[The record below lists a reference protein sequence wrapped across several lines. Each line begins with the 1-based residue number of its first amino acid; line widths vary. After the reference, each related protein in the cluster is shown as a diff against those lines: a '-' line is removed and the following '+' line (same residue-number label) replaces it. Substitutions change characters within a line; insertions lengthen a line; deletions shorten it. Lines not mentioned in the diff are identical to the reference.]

1 MDDSYNPEYDNPLLA
16 ELWARARAREKI
28 FGGDITNEN
37 NDNLDSAEISRAK
50 TQLLEKDIAHH
61 SPSKTIPL
69 TTEKLVKESEPTLTA
84 EASRSNISSL
94 KENILTKPKST
105 HPYSKSPQ
113 LKPPKLMLTVENF
126 ANVVAKRAASIQ
138 SHYKQGEPEIKQDKN
153 AGDMSETE
161 RFEEFKKKI
170 LQGESTSKKL
180 KPVFAKWGACQ
191 VLAESKAANKNQ
203 INKTKELEMVR
214 NAVLKRDLTPFNQ
227 SVSEKAEKFV
237 PHITSME
244 KKTTPSVTSIV
255 KTVEKDTLPVKS
267 VVKPVEK
274 ATSVTSLLKTAEIG
288 NVSSRDL
295 VLKRGPTSSDNSVVK
310 RKYDSNGDLVLTHSS
325 ETNDK
330 ETRKKEYDL
339 SDYPMFTSS
348 DIIRRRKEYVSAK
361 DLVLEKGPVSVSKG
375 SVSDLSSK
383 FESTR
388 DLVVKRGP
396 VEDTLN
402 RLPSAGSLI
411 VTRGPVTVD
420 KVNSSIDQITGDDEE
435 NQEENTFDNVEEE
448 ETSFV
453 KEKSFVNEKSF
464 VQETNESFVKE
475 TDKSFVKE
483 ADKSFADE
491 SFNEVGMDQEDI
503 EEQSSF
509 QDEIRSKL
517 VESMEV
523 KEISVLEPKDGSL
536 YPCLDEASV
545 LVDND
550 TSRGEEKSKMLFNDS
565 TSEAQTSMTEDP
577 ISDEEEGE
585 KFEWSSEEPS
595 FTDEVVAKPL
605 LRSVSSY
612 RREQKEMRTPVRE
625 SQEGITVFY
634 KDKKPEDKALEDK
647 RVKLKMNLMVL
658 QRQAIQADA
667 ALKSASANSQFK
679 NEIQEF
685 EAQSV
690 NFFVKEEIRLCNEE
704 LNRLEIEKTIR
715 PKKQSNQFVDE
726 GSIAIKSL
734 DIQLDI
740 DKLDHHNHCY
750 YVFCLIYVRDTIVKT
765 PVVRLDYARYNP
777 EAKTFN
783 IQKNITIK
791 NIYSD
796 FDAKIHIFGLKTP
809 KVSRIE
815 TPSKKMKLVPK
826 HKKTGNT
833 TSGPD
838 QEFKFVLTAYSVFSL
853 AQMNQ
858 KSFSI
863 SSTVNDQHQLPWG
876 TNKPLRMNFKFAP
889 DNTLSFQDFIT
900 VYSKPGSSI
909 ELRWCTLD
917 GTAMR
922 FYRYPS
928 DAELGKSVNQID
940 IKKISSK
947 PLKAPNEMCITP
959 HAFFFNTKDD
969 SGSNSTNLFACT
981 SRKKMDEWI
990 SALNLFISMVK
1001 LD

>member
-1 MDDSYNPEYDNPLLA
+1 MKLVPKHKKTWNTTSGPDQEFKFVLTAYSVFSLAQMNQKSFSISSTVNDQHQLPWGTNKPLRMNFKFAPDNTLSFQDFITVYSKPGSSIELRWCTLDGTAMRFYRYPSDAELGKFCQSDTSKDIFQILQTSIQSHYKQGEPEIKQDKNAGDMSETERFEEFKKKILQGESTSKKLKPVFAKWGACQVLAESKAANKNQINTTKELEMVRNAVLKRDLTPFNQSVSEKAEKFVPHITSMEKKTTPSVTSIVKTVEKDTLPVKSLVKPVEKATSVTSLLKTAEIGNVSSRDLVLKRGPTSSDNSVVKRKYDSNGDLVLTHSSETNDKETRKKEYDLSDYPMFTSSDIIRRRKEYVSAKDLVL
-16 ELWARARAREKI
+16 EKGPVSVSKGSVTDLSSKFESTKDLVVKRGPVEDTLNRLPSAGSLI
-28 FGGDITNEN
+28 VTRGPVTVDKVNSSIDQITGDEEENQEENTFDNVEEEETSFVKEKSFVNEKSFVQETNKSFAKETDKSFADESFN
-37 NDNLDSAEISRAK
+37 EVGMDQEDIEEQSSFQDEIRSKLVESMEVKEISV
-50 TQLLEKDIAHH
+50 LEPKDGSLYPCLDEASVLVDNDTSRLQAHH

-203 INKTKELEMVR
+203 INTTKELEMVR

-267 VVKPVEK
+267 LVKPVEK

-295 VLKRGPTSSDNSVVK
+295 VLKR
-310 RKYDSNGDLVLTHSS
+310 
-325 ETNDK
+325 
-330 ETRKKEYDL
+330 
-339 SDYPMFTSS
+339 
-348 DIIRRRKEYVSAK
+348 
-361 DLVLEKGPVSVSKG
+361 
-375 SVSDLSSK
+375 
-383 FESTR
+383 
-388 DLVVKRGP
+388 
-396 VEDTLN
+396 
-402 RLPSAGSLI
+402 
-411 VTRGPVTVD
+411 
-420 KVNSSIDQITGDDEE
+420 
-435 NQEENTFDNVEEE
+435 
-448 ETSFV
+448 
-453 KEKSFVNEKSF
+453 
-464 VQETNESFVKE
+464 
-475 TDKSFVKE
+475 
-483 ADKSFADE
+483 
-491 SFNEVGMDQEDI
+491 
-503 EEQSSF
+503 
-509 QDEIRSKL
+509 
-517 VESMEV
+517 
-523 KEISVLEPKDGSL
+523 
-536 YPCLDEASV
+536 
-545 LVDND
+545 
-550 TSRGEEKSKMLFNDS
+550 
-565 TSEAQTSMTEDP
+565 
-577 ISDEEEGE
+577 
-585 KFEWSSEEPS
+585 
-595 FTDEVVAKPL
+595 
-605 LRSVSSY
+605 
-612 RREQKEMRTPVRE
+612 
-625 SQEGITVFY
+625 
-634 KDKKPEDKALEDK
+634 
-647 RVKLKMNLMVL
+647 
-658 QRQAIQADA
+658 
-667 ALKSASANSQFK
+667 
-679 NEIQEF
+679 
-685 EAQSV
+685 
-690 NFFVKEEIRLCNEE
+690 
-704 LNRLEIEKTIR
+704 
-715 PKKQSNQFVDE
+715 
-726 GSIAIKSL
+726 
-734 DIQLDI
+734 
-740 DKLDHHNHCY
+740 
-750 YVFCLIYVRDTIVKT
+750 
-765 PVVRLDYARYNP
+765 
-777 EAKTFN
+777 
-783 IQKNITIK
+783 
-791 NIYSD
+791 
-796 FDAKIHIFGLKTP
+796 
-809 KVSRIE
+809 
-815 TPSKKMKLVPK
+815 
-826 HKKTGNT
+826 
-833 TSGPD
+833 
-838 QEFKFVLTAYSVFSL
+838 EFKFVLTAYSVFSL